1 MKSRGA
7 TAIRRYHEWR
17 VMAKKTV
24 RFTAVK
30 TVAKPTTVK
39 FTTKSG
45 EVVSFKAIK
54 TVKKK
59 EVVQFK
65 ARKK

>member
-1 MKSRGA
+1 
-7 TAIRRYHEWR
+7 
-17 VMAKKTV
+17 MAKRTV

-39 FTTKSG
+39 FKKKSG
-45 EVVSFKAIK
+45 EVVTFKAIK